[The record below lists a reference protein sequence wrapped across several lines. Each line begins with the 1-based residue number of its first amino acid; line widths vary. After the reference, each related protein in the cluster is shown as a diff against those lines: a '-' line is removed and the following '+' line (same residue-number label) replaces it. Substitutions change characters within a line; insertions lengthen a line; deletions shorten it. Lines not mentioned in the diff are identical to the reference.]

1 MATSEELEREL
12 DRIQREIDELREYE
26 HEIEMALG
34 AVNGRFKWLR
44 APGSYLL
51 KRDVTRQ
58 IQLLKWR
65 NNVMRNCYLAVKGD
79 EEREHQRSPFR
90 APGPADER
98 PAGTHLPRSW

>member
-12 DRIQREIDELREYE
+12 DRIQREIDELRERE

-34 AVNGRFKWLR
+34 AVNGLFKWLR

-51 KRDVTRQ
+51 KRDVARQ

-65 NNVMRNCYLAVKGD
+65 NNAVRNCYLAVKRD
-79 EEREHQRSPFR
+79 EERKRRKSPFV
-90 APGPADER
+90 GFGSADER
-98 PAGTHLPRSW
+98 SSGTLLPRI